1 MSRMTD
7 FIQVPVRIL
16 AKFWVVMSNGVEY
29 GAGSS
34 GQGQTDMSGK
44 VNGYLLMHDLGQGG
58 ESQGVILL

>member
-1 MSRMTD
+1 MTD

-16 AKFWVVMSNGVEY
+16 AKFWVVTSNGVEY

-34 GQGQTDMSGK
+34 GQGQTDTSGK
-44 VNGYLLMHDLGQGG
+44 VNGYLLMHALGQGG